1 MAAPHQLIAAGLAE
15 GDFLAVRYRVGGR
28 RLWHRRLVVAL
39 VPGGTTVAG
48 IMTPDLDEYD
58 EDVADQANIAEWTML
73 PLGTIGPAA
82 PAMGNDDVYDFR
94 HIPLQAAVDAAR
106 TAAYARRGAVPVGPI
121 VVNLA
126 GRVGAG
132 APVGAA
138 PPAAGGA
145 AAAAAGGPGGGGGL
159 AGLVAALGG
168 PAGGPAVAAAAPAAL
183 VPVAAPAAPAA
194 GAGAPPAGPGAA
206 AAILGAPV
214 APAALAA
221 PGAPAAA
228 AAAPAAGAPAA
239 PAVAGPGGDARIFG
253 VVVDARGVRHVDFR
267 TAVTRMTELPWP
279 DWPVRGPRTLRW
291 VAEFMAQR
299 SGTSGDP
306 PDGLR
311 RLTYDQERATNLAHL
326 ELVARSIQV
335 QEEKYRFLVEP
346 DDASAAD
353 RSAPSPAASLAAGA
367 EGAAGAAAAGGA
379 EAPVPQAAMP
389 SLPEGGRLGPPPPSR
404 LQASAGANS
413 AARASGEAG
422 PPSREDCRRRN
433 LFPLPQ
439 LTAADAAPGLSRT
452 RRRARAGHALGRAL
466 DRASAAVHALNYLC
480 GDKSSPESA
489 VPTAGQRCAVGHIWG
504 TIAALGPEPDEC
516 RDDVSDPNGALREL
530 LAGSALHPDG
540 SGPTTPYVPDLVS
553 WPDVSQPPAPLLGLL
568 GERGAAALQEWSWA
582 LHPCRTVL
590 QTSLCRAG
598 FSPENLILDGHS
610 SCQLSGDPS
619 SVVGAGYAGNFFVL
633 GGPPQHVSEQL
644 QAIADDLQRHG
655 LAVHGVEEPSQDCDF
670 LGLSLREG
678 RWLSLRTRNIWRLR
692 AAIRG
697 ALRRQLISGFLLRVL
712 TGHIT
717 WALLLRREM
726 LSVLRATYAFIQAAG
741 PAAAPLWPA
750 ARQELQLIHDLLP
763 LCTADLGAP
772 WHGRVACADASPWGL
787 GVVARRA
794 PKDLVGATGR
804 VAEKWRY
811 KVEGG
816 AQARAR
822 TVGVSEETDAAADL
836 GYPLSFDSSD
846 NANDELGRS
855 VLDPRPP
862 VDFAEVPAHFMRES
876 AWGSVAAVFV
886 DGQANILALEGG
898 ALVLGH
904 RHLLRST
911 SSFGS
916 RFLALSDNLPLALSV
931 GKGRARSRH
940 LQSTLRN
947 ICALSV
953 ATGSTLSVR
962 WIPSEAN
969 PADGHIGRRRHCR
982 AWGCWITRLHW
993 LLALLLRAA
1002 LAGGK
1007 QAAPTASALRGE
1019 RARRALELAAAA
1031 APVLGLS
1038 LLERLAV
1045 RPSTEKLYRGALSAF
1060 ASSCAGHRLDW
1071 TDHASLD
1078 SVFVQYMDSEFL
1090 LGGGGNM
1097 GNVLLAAVAH
1107 FLGSLHKRAAT
1118 QLPRAHRA
1126 AAAWARRAPGRTRL
1140 PLPRRVVFAIA
1151 GVLLRDGRSRLAI
1164 CVLVMFACCLRPG
1177 EAAKL
1182 RGRHLIAPS
1191 ASAGT
1196 LYQYFGLLLRESGK
1210 DPGKTGV
1217 NDESILFDREGW
1229 LAPLL
1234 AALKLSTLPDQ
1245 PACRELSLERLR
1257 PHLYSLRR
1265 GGASDDMLSQR
1276 RSLPEIQ
1283 RRGRWQSAKSLNRYT
1298 KETKLLDELA
1308 WIPPAAL
1315 ELGAF
1320 VEDNLMALV
1329 EGPLP
1334 ALLATGRVPAG
1345 AAGLLGTRA

>member
-1 MAAPHQLIAAGLAE
+1 MEALLLEITRGISTALAVRSSAVPCPDCTCNCAPALACSEGALPREFGQETGWEWPGPWACFSLIGLGAVAGASAVLLAQRWLAPAPAAAPARAAGPAELADPSSARADLLQPDAMAAPHQLIAAGLAE
-15 GDFLAVRYRVGGR
+15 GDFLVVRYRVGGW

-39 VPGGTTVAG
+39 VPDGTTVAG

-58 EDVADQANIAEWTML
+58 EDVADQPGLGPRRPSLARPSRPRPRLQL
-73 PLGTIGPAA
+73 PRRA
-82 PAMGNDDVYDFR
+82 P
-94 HIPLQAAVDAAR
+94 
-106 TAAYARRGAVPVGPI
+106 RRPRLWLD
-121 VVNLA
+121 LA
-126 GRVGAG
+126 
-132 APVGAA
+132 
-138 PPAAGGA
+138 
-145 AAAAAGGPGGGGGL
+145 
-159 AGLVAALGG
+159 
-168 PAGGPAVAAAAPAAL
+168 
-183 VPVAAPAAPAA
+183 
-194 GAGAPPAGPGAA
+194 
-206 AAILGAPV
+206 
-214 APAALAA
+214 
-221 PGAPAAA
+221 
-228 AAAPAAGAPAA
+228 
-239 PAVAGPGGDARIFG
+239 
-253 VVVDARGVRHVDFR
+253 ARGVRHVDFR

-299 SGTSGDP
+299 SGTPTAHHQRWLAETGLDP
-306 PDGLR
+306 ADPGVEIYQTGCVVLETAI
-311 RLTYDQERATNLAHL
+311 TYDQEHATNLAHL

-335 QEEKYRFLVEP
+335 QEEKYRLLVEP

-353 RSAPSPAASLAAGA
+353 RSAMMGASQLAGSVCVCPALRDYLASELQKEMAVAK
-367 EGAAGAAAAGGA
+367 ERRK
-379 EAPVPQAAMP
+379 APVPQAAMP
-389 SLPEGGRLGPPPPSR
+389 SLPEGGRPGPPPPSL

-422 PPSREDCRRRN
+422 PPSREDGRQRN

-466 DRASAAVHALNYLC
+466 DRASAAVHDLY

-489 VPTAGQRCAVGHIWG
+489 VPTAGQRCAVGHIWD
-504 TIAALGPEPDEC
+504 TIAALGPEPDEY

-530 LAGSALHPDG
+530 LAGSALYP
-540 SGPTTPYVPDLVS
+540 
-553 WPDVSQPPAPLLGLL
+553 
-568 GERGAAALQEWSWA
+568 
-582 LHPCRTVL
+582 
-590 QTSLCRAG
+590 
-598 FSPENLILDGHS
+598 
-610 SCQLSGDPS
+610 
-619 SVVGAGYAGNFFVL
+619 
-633 GGPPQHVSEQL
+633 
-644 QAIADDLQRHG
+644 
-655 LAVHGVEEPSQDCDF
+655 
-670 LGLSLREG
+670 
-678 RWLSLRTRNIWRLR
+678 
-692 AAIRG
+692 
-697 ALRRQLISGFLLRVL
+697 
-712 TGHIT
+712 
-717 WALLLRREM
+717 
-726 LSVLRATYAFIQAAG
+726 
-741 PAAAPLWPA
+741 
-750 ARQELQLIHDLLP
+750 ELQLIHDLLP
-763 LCTADLGAP
+763 LCT
-772 WHGRVACADASPWGL
+772 
-787 GVVARRA
+787 
-794 PKDLVGATGR
+794 DLVGATGR

-822 TVGVSEETDAAADL
+822 AVGASEETDAAADL

-846 NANDELGRS
+846 NANVGPGGEGAQDELGRS
-855 VLDPRPP
+855 ALDPRPP
-862 VDFAEVPAHFMRES
+862 VDFEEVPAHFIRES

-898 ALVLGH
+898 ALVLGY

-916 RFLALSDNLPLALSV
+916 RFLALSDNLPLVLSV
-931 GKGRARSRH
+931 GKGRARSRR
-940 LQSTLRN
+940 LQSTLRK

-969 PADGHIGRRRHCR
+969 PADGRVGRRRHCR
-982 AWGCWITRLHW
+982 AWGCWIMRLHW
-993 LLALLLRAA
+993 LLALLPRAA

-1019 RARRALELAAAA
+1019 RARRAQELAAAA

-1060 ASSCAGHRLDW
+1060 ASFCARHRLDW

-1078 SVFVQYMDSEFL
+1078 SVLAQYMDSEFL

-1107 FLGSLHKRAAT
+1107 SLGSLHKRAAT
-1118 QLPRAHRA
+1118 QLPRAHLA

-1164 CVLVMFACCLRPG
+1164 CILVMFACYLRPG

-1196 LYQYFGLLLRESGK
+1196 LYQYFGLLLHESGK
-1210 DPGKTGV
+1210 GPGKTGV

-1234 AALKLSTLPDQ
+1234 AALELSTLPDQ
-1245 PACRELSLERLR
+1245 PLWGGAIAQLPKLFDSACRELSLERLR
-1257 PHLYSLRR
+1257 PHLYSLRH

-1283 RRGRWQSAKSLNRYT
+1283 RRGRWRSAKSLNRYT

-1320 VEDNLMALV
+1320 VEDNLMALLFCGAGTIARAMV
-1329 EGPLP
+1329 ALGFAAFGLDWSRSPLEDHVAATFQTVALGWIQSRALDEGAP
-1334 ALLATGRVPAG
+1334 AAAEVRAPPA
-1345 AAGLLGTRA
+1345 RSS